1 MPVNSQPLKPYI
13 GLVFTTVKN
22 RPIMSSFGSSARN
35 LVEISENNQTSK
47 IFSRNFENAA
57 NKPEFIRVAPV
68 QQVKFFFSP
77 PNFFAPPNFS
87 VPTFSLS
94 TLSSPFHPFLPLPPL
109 PKPSRRVVN
118 DEFCPILLPNRT
130 TFCSKKRTL
139 GCSPWSLD
147 TSYPEKQVQLNCA
160 RIDPKT

>member
-68 QQVKFFFSP
+68 QQVKFFFLPQTFLLPLIFPSLPFPYP
-77 PNFFAPPNFS
+77 PFHP
-87 VPTFSLS
+87 LS
-94 TLSSPFHPFLPLPPL
+94 TLSSPYHPSQNPRAELLMMNFAQ
-109 PKPSRRVVN
+109 
-118 DEFCPILLPNRT
+118 FCCPIGRL
-130 TFCSKKRTL
+130 F
-139 GCSPWSLD
+139 
-147 TSYPEKQVQLNCA
+147 A
-160 RIDPKT
+160 PKNGRWAAPRGR